1 MRLIRLLLF
10 LAVVAVF
17 AASIPAFFPSLIWQM
32 PKAGPDSATADA
44 ARGAYLFAMA
54 GCAGCHT
61 RRGGTPLA
69 GGREIAS
76 PFGVFVSPNITPDT
90 ATGIGGWTEADFIR
104 AMTLG
109 LSPDERHYYPAFP
122 YVSYTR
128 MTHDDLRDLWAYLKT
143 IPPVTSRTGGHRLA
157 FPYSVRPGLGLWKLM
172 FLEPGRYRPDPG
184 KSRSWNRGA
193 YIVTGPA
200 HCGECHTRRNVLGG
214 LRNSVRLAGAPDYGD
229 GKTKIGGAPNI
240 TPHKAKGIGSWS
252 LEEIVF
258 ALQTGVTP
266 AGDVLG
272 GEMEEV
278 VTNATSKLTDADRRA
293 IAEFLRS
300 VPPKALE

>member
-1 MRLIRLLLF
+1 MRLIRFLLF
-10 LAVVAVF
+10 LAVVAFF
-17 AASIPAFFPSLIWQM
+17 AACIPAFFPSLIWQM
-32 PKAGPDSATADA
+32 PKAGTDSATSDA

-61 RRGGTPLA
+61 RKGGTPLA

-76 PFGVFVSPNITPDT
+76 PFGVFVSPNITTDP

-109 LSPDERHYYPAFP
+109 LSPDERHYFPAFP

-143 IPPVTSRTGGHRLA
+143 VPPVAGRTGGHRLA
-157 FPYSVRPGLGLWKLM
+157 FPYSVRPALGLWKLL
-172 FLEPGRYRPDPG
+172 FLEPGPYRRDPG

-229 GKTKIGGAPNI
+229 GKAKIGGAPNI
-240 TPHKAKGIGSWS
+240 TPHKNKGIGNWS
-252 LEEIVF
+252 PEEIVF

-266 AGDVLG
+266 AGDVMG

-278 VTNATSKLTDADRRA
+278 VANVTSKLTDADRRA
-293 IAEFLRS
+293 IAEYLRS